1 MKTNLNVIRVLS
13 RKPRN
18 DYIGTV
24 KKNRLVDLGERHA
37 MNVNVGITLTEQQIK
52 QIEEQTKLAV
62 DEAIL
67 NGNLDSCIKEVVKGQ
82 IKSIVNEVMQE
93 KNYKRKV
100 TDRVV
105 DVLMKA
111 KVVEELYV

>member
-24 KKNRLVDLGERHA
+24 KKNRLIDLGERHA

-67 NGNLDSCIKEVVKGQ
+67 NGSLDNCIKEVIKGH
-82 IKSIVNEVMQE
+82 IKCIVNEVIQTKNYRRNIMDRTVEILMQE
-93 KNYKRKV
+93 GMIDEV
-100 TDRVV
+100 
-105 DVLMKA
+105 
-111 KVVEELYV
+111 

>member
-1 MKTNLNVIRVLS
+1 MKTNLNIVRVLS
-13 RKPRN
+13 REPRN

-24 KKNRLVDLGERHA
+24 KKNRLLDLGERHA

-52 QIEEQTKLAV
+52 QIEEQTRLAV

-82 IKSIVNEVMQE
+82 IRSIVNEVIQTKGYRRNIMDRTVEILMQE
-93 KNYKRKV
+93 GIIDEV
-100 TDRVV
+100 
-105 DVLMKA
+105 
-111 KVVEELYV
+111 